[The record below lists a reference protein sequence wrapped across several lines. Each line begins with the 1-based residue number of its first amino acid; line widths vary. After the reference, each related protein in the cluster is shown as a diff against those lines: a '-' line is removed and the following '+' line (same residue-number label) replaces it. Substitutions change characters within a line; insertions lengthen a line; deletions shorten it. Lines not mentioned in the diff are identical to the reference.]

1 MENEEQKN
9 QSHLEEFENK
19 AEEKP
24 KAKQNPALGI
34 LMGVF
39 FIGYG
44 AFRLSNTMGSDGS
57 WNTFFGCAMIV
68 LGAIRI
74 IAVVVAK

>member
-1 MENEEQKN
+1 MENEEQKS

-34 LMGVF
+34 LLGVF

-44 AFRLSNTMGSDGS
+44 AFRLSNTMSGDGS

>member
-1 MENEEQKN
+1 MENQEQKN
-9 QSHLEEFENK
+9 QSHLAEFENN
-19 AEEKP
+19 ATEKP
-24 KAKQNPALGI
+24 KPKQNPALSI
-34 LMGVF
+34 LFGVF

-44 AFRLSNTMGSDGS
+44 AFRLSNTMSGDGS

-68 LGAIRI
+68 LGTIRI